1 MYQLIDRLKARH
13 PHVEIESC
21 SSGGARVDYG
31 VLAHT
36 DRVWTSDSNDALDRL
51 SIQRGCSFFFPA
63 EVMGSHV
70 GPRNCHITG
79 RHINMDMRAAVAF
92 FGHMGMEMDPRELT
106 EKEQQQL
113 SQAVVLHKK
122 HRALIHSGQ
131 LIRLDSDGDAI
142 NFGIINAEKSQALFA
157 YNSVKETQRTTPPK
171 FRFIGLEAS
180 KTYQLTLIWP
190 SIVNEY
196 SPSILSKINEQK
208 FNGEVLMQFG
218 MQLPVLFPQ
227 SALIFELN
235 EVG

>member
-1 MYQLIDRLKARH
+1 
-13 PHVEIESC
+13 
-21 SSGGARVDYG
+21 
-31 VLAHT
+31 
-36 DRVWTSDSNDALDRL
+36 
-51 SIQRGCSFFFPA
+51 
-63 EVMGSHV
+63 
-70 GPRNCHITG
+70 
-79 RHINMDMRAAVAF
+79 
-92 FGHMGMEMDPRELT
+92 MGMEMDPRELT

-113 SQAVVLHKK
+113 SQAVALHKK

-171 FRFIGLEAS
+171 LRFIGLEAS

-190 SIVNEY
+190 STVNEY

-235 EVG
+235 EVS